1 MNFEKIYREIK
12 PCPWCLNKPTLTIT
26 PYPNKVTFD
35 VGLGCRNMKNCLFN
49 PHQELTCS
57 LDELDSCIVEII
69 DNWNGRTE
77 SSVPPPQITIT
88 ADTESKWTLS
98 EALEEVKEYTEETN
112 DSVVALPCRDC
123 KYLQYKYGN
132 DPYSHTRTNNFCLL
146 HHKIIRDT
154 CKESCYDFNAEH
166 DYNVDDRKCVLCK
179 HWYLDENNYAWCK
192 RHTARTVDALKECR
206 YKDFIKDEPDENKC
220 ADCKHYWYC
229 AGEECCNLDEL
240 SFPEPCNK
248 FEEDSE

>member
-12 PCPWCLNKPTLTIT
+12 PCPWCLGKPTLTIT

-35 VGLGCRNMKNCLFN
+35 VRLGCRNIKKCLFN

-88 ADTESKWTLS
+88 ADTESKWILS
-98 EALEEVKEYTEETN
+98 TPDMTTNNSNNHEYCDTRCLNCKHYLIKRNFLDATDCLWCNLYNECAEDAIINCMFKYFIEET
-112 DSVVALPCRDC
+112 
-123 KYLQYKYGN
+123 
-132 DPYSHTRTNNFCLL
+132 
-146 HHKIIRDT
+146 
-154 CKESCYDFNAEH
+154 
-166 DYNVDDRKCVLCK
+166 
-179 HWYLDENNYAWCK
+179 
-192 RHTARTVDALKECR
+192 
-206 YKDFIKDEPDENKC
+206 DENKC

-240 SFPEPCNK
+240 SFPEPCDK
-248 FEEDSE
+248 FEEDCE